1 MCVLV
6 EEICGS
12 DPVSCDECLTGVRC
26 DNNEYV
32 DTTTSTS
39 TMGDSVAT
47 MKHGVSGCVRGYVI
61 LAHGSRSNDDTVFV
75 GGHAVRW

>member
-12 DPVSCDECLTGVRC
+12 DPVSCDECLTGVRR

-39 TMGDSVAT
+39 TMGDDETRGEWLRA
-47 MKHGVSGCVRGYVI
+47 GVCD
-61 LAHGSRSNDDTVFV
+61 LGS
-75 GGHAVRW
+75 W

>member
-12 DPVSCDECLTGVRC
+12 DPVSCDKCLTGVRR

-32 DTTTSTS
+32 DTTTSTCRD
-39 TMGDSVAT
+39 GSVAT
-47 MKHGVSGCVRGYVI
+47 MKHGVSGCVRWYVI